1 MYRVFVSHSGRD
13 KAPAEAVT
21 RWLIKNEPS
30 LRGEIFLDVDP
41 QTGIAPGTRWKC
53 ELVRAVDRCEAV
65 ICLISPHWE
74 KSPECV
80 TEFRLAESLNKRVFC
95 ARLDPTAHGEKA
107 REWQICDL
115 FPDGGGQVTTVAS
128 GNGGAPVVFST
139 EGLQRLLRG
148 LRDAGIGAEFFPW
161 PPEEDPTRAPYRGWQ
176 SMEDADAAVFFGR
189 DPQILRGLDTLR
201 GMRTTGVEGLF
212 VILGPS
218 GVGKSSFL
226 RAGLLPRLRRD
237 RRNFLVGDIVR
248 PERAPLTGDQGLARA
263 IWQLRLRARLNNPA
277 LGDIKAACLAGDGAQ
292 VMTWLREA
300 VSDATGDSAV
310 PTVVLPIDQG
320 EELFTADAGPE
331 ATTCLTLLGSLL
343 QTGAMDEVP
352 LIAAM
357 TIRADRYESLQNA
370 PELLGV
376 HTREFGDLKPMPV
389 TEYKDVITGPAAR
402 ASAAGPSLSLD
413 AALVARLLADATGGA
428 DSLPLL
434 SLTLSRLYL
443 DYGST
448 GRLTLANYEAMGGM
462 ARIVEAEIDTLLAA
476 DPDQRAQQLDTLRS
490 AFIPW
495 LATIDPD
502 TDAPSRRVASWS
514 ELPPDSHELIDAM
527 VGRRLLVKDE
537 RGGGTVVEVALE
549 SLLRQWDSLARWLAE
564 HSQDLKAA
572 DRLDR
577 AAAEWERNARS
588 PEWLIEGVRLAAA
601 EQLADSPVF
610 GERVRHAAEFLR
622 ASRERQEAEANAEL
636 RTAQAHAAALRKRAR
651 VLRAVLVVTL
661 VVALVAVAGFVWAFV
676 ANRKANARS
685 REALAERLTSQ
696 AQAMLV
702 GGQPGSELEAITK
715 LLAAQNISTRPDVGA
730 LLTALSTKPR
740 LQKIIDLPG
749 GGLLSADGERIV
761 ATTDSGVR
769 LLDTET
775 GQPVGQSFADPKTQR
790 TVGLSFD
797 GRYVAIAGQD
807 NAIRV
812 WDSATGRPIGQPMTG
827 SEKSVDLAAVS
838 PDGRRVTA
846 SDGNNTLRLWDAD
859 TGRQLGRPLSEGDS
873 VIALAFSSDGRR
885 LVSAGADYPLIDQVW
900 DANSGAA
907 LGEPLHGEQL
917 TGLLGGTR
925 SIAFS
930 PDGHTIASG
939 GAAVRV
945 GSKSSGTP
953 LELWN
958 ADTGDATAAAGSAN
972 FPIISVDAV
981 AFSPDGRLVATGGS
995 DKTVRLWDA
1004 RTAQPIGPPLMLQA
1018 PVRAVAF
1025 TRHGNRIIA
1034 VSGDTVAV
1042 SDADPGAGL
1051 VAETNGSK
1059 VAQLAH
1065 RQEHGAVGLDTRAD
1079 RLVLILDNTLSRFDA
1094 DTGDP
1099 VGQPVVSEA
1108 LRGALHST
1116 FSPDNRWL
1124 AIPGPDNAATVLD
1137 TSTGKVY
1144 GQPLKGHTYAVS
1156 SLEFSPDGQT
1166 LATGS
1171 ADSTVRLWDW
1181 RNGRPIG
1188 EPLTGHKYGVESVTF
1203 SQDGRR
1209 LVSRSADS
1217 VRVWDSATRKVVGKP
1232 IVTDNTDKDSFTAMA
1247 VSPDGRRIA
1256 TVRKNTLQ
1264 QWDADSGEA
1273 AGPPMLGHS
1282 EAVQDVA
1289 YSPDG
1294 RYLVSASMDNT
1305 LRFWDSASGHQI
1317 GEPVDITAVGAAF
1330 RVHFSRDGRRVF
1342 LSASLY
1348 TLDFKAW
1355 VGGGIWQL
1363 PAPAAWKD
1371 TLCDK
1376 LTSNPSPARWNE
1388 WISPDVDYIELCP
1401 GKPGAP

>member
-1 MYRVFVSHSGRD
+1 M
-13 KAPAEAVT
+13 
-21 RWLIKNEPS
+21 
-30 LRGEIFLDVDP
+30 
-41 QTGIAPGTRWKC
+41 GT
-53 ELVRAVDRCEAV
+53 
-65 ICLISPHWE
+65 
-74 KSPECV
+74 
-80 TEFRLAESLNKRVFC
+80 
-95 ARLDPTAHGEKA
+95 
-107 REWQICDL
+107 
-115 FPDGGGQVTTVAS
+115 
-128 GNGGAPVVFST
+128 
-139 EGLQRLLRG
+139 
-148 LRDAGIGAEFFPW
+148 
-161 PPEEDPTRAPYRGWQ
+161 
-176 SMEDADAAVFFGR
+176 
-189 DPQILRGLDTLR
+189 
-201 GMRTTGVEGLF
+201 
-212 VILGPS
+212 
-218 GVGKSSFL
+218 
-226 RAGLLPRLRRD
+226 
-237 RRNFLVGDIVR
+237 
-248 PERAPLTGDQGLARA
+248 QG
-263 IWQLRLRARLNNPA
+263 
-277 LGDIKAACLAGDGAQ
+277 
-292 VMTWLREA
+292 
-300 VSDATGDSAV
+300 
-310 PTVVLPIDQG
+310 
-320 EELFTADAGPE
+320 
-331 ATTCLTLLGSLL
+331 
-343 QTGAMDEVP
+343 
-352 LIAAM
+352 
-357 TIRADRYESLQNA
+357 
-370 PELLGV
+370 
-376 HTREFGDLKPMPV
+376 
-389 TEYKDVITGPAAR
+389 
-402 ASAAGPSLSLD
+402 
-413 AALVARLLADATGGA
+413 
-428 DSLPLL
+428 
-434 SLTLSRLYL
+434 
-443 DYGST
+443 
-448 GRLTLANYEAMGGM
+448 
-462 ARIVEAEIDTLLAA
+462 
-476 DPDQRAQQLDTLRS
+476 
-490 AFIPW
+490 
-495 LATIDPD
+495 
-502 TDAPSRRVASWS
+502 
-514 ELPPDSHELIDAM
+514 
-527 VGRRLLVKDE
+527 
-537 RGGGTVVEVALE
+537 
-549 SLLRQWDSLARWLAE
+549 
-564 HSQDLKAA
+564 
-572 DRLDR
+572 
-577 AAAEWERNARS
+577 ARS

-610 GERVRHAAEFLR
+610 GERVRHAAEFSR

-651 VLRAVLVVTL
+651 VLRAVLAVTL

-749 GGLLSADGERIV
+749 GGLLSADGERIA

-797 GRYVAIAGQD
+797 GHYVAIAGQD

-1042 SDADPGAGL
+1042 SGDTVAVSGRRSGAGL

-1079 RLVLILDNTLSRFDA
+1079 RLLLKFLTTRSAGSTPTPETRSANPLSR
-1094 DTGDP
+1094 
-1099 VGQPVVSEA
+1099 EA

-1137 TSTGKVY
+1137 TSTGRVY

-1289 YSPDG
+1289 DSPTAAISFPPPWTTRCG
-1294 RYLVSASMDNT
+1294 SGTAPQGTRSAS
-1305 LRFWDSASGHQI
+1305 RS
-1317 GEPVDITAVGAAF
+1317 
-1330 RVHFSRDGRRVF
+1330 
-1342 LSASLY
+1342 
-1348 TLDFKAW
+1348 
-1355 VGGGIWQL
+1355 
-1363 PAPAAWKD
+1363 
-1371 TLCDK
+1371 
-1376 LTSNPSPARWNE
+1376 TSQ
-1388 WISPDVDYIELCP
+1388 
-1401 GKPGAP
+1401 